1 MNSST
6 QLSITEGTAA
16 RLNVAIP
23 VAIMSV
29 VLMMVLPIPSYLL
42 DLLISVNITLS
53 VITLVASM
61 YITRPVEFSVY
72 PSLLLMLTLLR
83 LSLNV
88 SSTRLIL
95 FYGH

>member
-16 RLNVAIP
+16 RLNAAIP

-61 YITRPVEFSVY
+61 YITRPV
-72 PSLLLMLTLLR
+72 
-83 LSLNV
+83 
-88 SSTRLIL
+88 
-95 FYGH
+95 